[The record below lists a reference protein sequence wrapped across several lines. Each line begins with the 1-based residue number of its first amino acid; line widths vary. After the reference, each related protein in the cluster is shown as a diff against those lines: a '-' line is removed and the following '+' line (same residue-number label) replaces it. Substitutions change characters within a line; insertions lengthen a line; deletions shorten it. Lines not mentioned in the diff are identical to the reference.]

1 MFQLIDLALIVKRDA
16 VGLSGDPLSKH
27 MPSFCSS
34 YYEAFQDS
42 AITNTVS
49 GSNTA
54 TQMTGKGPGL
64 VSPNQVSA
72 PPPIA
77 NLLNAYSLFLMIL
90 YAFHT
95 QR

>member
-1 MFQLIDLALIVKRDA
+1 MSPSLVDYCCVFFLFQLIDLALIVKRDA
-16 VGLSGDPLSKH
+16 VGLSGDPLAKH

-34 YYEAFQDS
+34 YEAFQDS

-72 PPPIA
+72 PHLPKPVEC
-77 NLLNAYSLFLMIL
+77 
-90 YAFHT
+90 
-95 QR
+95 